1 MMNKYAEQA
10 RAAQRERQRH
20 RMCLVKRRYD
30 SEEAALFP
38 GQRVYQCPC
47 CGGWHRSGAE
57 ARLIAELK
65 RRAGR

>member
-1 MMNKYAEQA
+1 MNKYAEQA
-10 RAAQRERQRH
+10 ARARAAGKQR
-20 RMCLVKRRYD
+20 RMCLVKRRFD
-30 SEEAALFP
+30 SAQEAEQK